1 MTKPVDDTMI
11 VGLLLDHTTVR
22 PVSVLPLVFLEC
34 GGELRRLRGRDC
46 TGWGSTV
53 TVCTGASTTVVF
65 VPTRFHCWR

>member
-22 PVSVLPLVFLEC
+22 PVSVLPLASWSVAVNCAVCAVVIVLV
-34 GGELRRLRGRDC
+34 GGV
-46 TGWGSTV
+46 TV

-65 VPTRFHCWR
+65 VPDAFRWWL